1 MRMLVI
7 LAVLLL
13 STPAFAD
20 DGFGARFGTQSSVGF
35 EDTPKNPA
43 EALSEIMP
51 AAGDENADVTTSD
64 NEAAA
69 QDEADEDV
77 EGLSATKELR

>member
-1 MRMLVI
+1 MRMLMI
-7 LAVLLL
+7 LAVVLL

-51 AAGDENADVTTSD
+51 AAGDEETDIAEPND
-64 NEAAA
+64 EAAA